1 MNALPVAMFALG
13 VVLLTIGL
21 GILVHLGRDWAA
33 DRRRE
38 QQFADEWVRVH
49 RARHD
54 HSDDR
59 RPE

>member
-1 MNALPVAMFALG
+1 MFALG

-33 DRRRE
+33 DRKRE

-59 RPE
+59 RSE